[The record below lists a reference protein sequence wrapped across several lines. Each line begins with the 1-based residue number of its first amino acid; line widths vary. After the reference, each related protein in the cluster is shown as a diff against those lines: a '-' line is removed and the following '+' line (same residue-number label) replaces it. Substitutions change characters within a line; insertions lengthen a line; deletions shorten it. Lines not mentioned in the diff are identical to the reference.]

1 MPAAGRHGWFSASF
15 ADPSFCPFAEE
26 LRPLQLHLEGLSDTS
41 YLNFSIHFF
50 IRDIGELGPV
60 AVGSGE
66 HPRAAGGSVGVL
78 GPRARQ
84 HCPVLSPALPTVRP
98 NPPQNLTVQH
108 WGEQLHLSWAP
119 PASWPLPKS
128 YFALLYRLQYELPNG
143 TQVTAGC
150 PCPACPYACHPM
162 SSLCS
167 AHPAPA
173 WALPSTQGCHWEQ
186 GFARGSAMAPSS
198 LCCFSP

>member
-26 LRPLQLHLEGLSDTS
+26 LHPLQLQLEGLSDTS

-50 IRDIGELGPV
+50 IRDI
-60 AVGSGE
+60 
-66 HPRAAGGSVGVL
+66 
-78 GPRARQ
+78 
-84 HCPVLSPALPTVRP
+84 VRP
-98 NPPQNLTVQH
+98 NPPQNLTVQQ

-143 TQVTAGC
+143 TQVTAGY
-150 PCPACPYACHPM
+150 PCPACPCACRPM

-173 WALPSTQGCHWEQ
+173 WALPSAQGCHWEQ
-186 GFARGSAMAPSS
+186 GLAGASAMAPSS